1 MSDFTLLSPA
11 QIRAIPKV
19 DLHRH
24 LDCSMRWSTLCE
36 LAPAFGFELPSNQ
49 AARREKFLV
58 TEPMVDLNSVLQ
70 KFGAAQ
76 KLLASEQILSR
87 LAYEA
92 CEDAY
97 NDGVLVLELRYA
109 PNFIN
114 DAHPHLTFEKIHVA
128 FVDGIERAKK
138 TWPIAVGL
146 ICIIQKTKSVA
157 VAATVI
163 DFAIDHRE
171 TFIGVD
177 LADPENDFDPR
188 PMASLFQRAKAEGLH
203 ITIHAGETPLLSSPG
218 SVQESIEILGAERIG
233 HGIQIV
239 KDLGLVEFVRFRRI
253 PLEVCPWSNYLTQA
267 FPRLEDHPLRILW
280 NAGVLLTLN
289 SDDPGIF
296 DSRLSDEYE
305 IAQRYHQFG
314 LSEFTRANDVAA
326 AASFIP
332 VQERQ
337 KVWPRQILSN

>member
-1 MSDFTLLSPA
+1 
-11 QIRAIPKV
+11 
-19 DLHRH
+19 
-24 LDCSMRWSTLCE
+24 MRWSTLCE
-36 LAPAFGFELPSNQ
+36 LAPTLGLEQPPNQ

-58 TEPMVDLNSVLQ
+58 TSPMVDLNSVLQ

-97 NDGVLVLELRYA
+97 NDGVLILELRYA

-114 DAHPHLTFEKIHVA
+114 DAHPHLTFDKIQKA
-128 FVDGIERAKK
+128 FVEGIERAKK
-138 TWPIAVGL
+138 NWPIAVGL
-146 ICIIQKTKSVA
+146 ICIIQKTKSVS
-157 VAATVI
+157 VAASVI
-163 DFAIDHRE
+163 DFAIAHKN
-171 TFIGVD
+171 TFVGVD
-177 LADPENDFDPR
+177 LADPEDNFDPR

-203 ITIHAGETPLLSSPG
+203 ITIHAGETPLLSSPS

-233 HGIQIV
+233 HGVQIV
-239 KDLGLVEFVRFRRI
+239 KDLSLVEFVRFRKI
-253 PLEVCPWSNYLTQA
+253 PLEICPWSNFLTQA

-280 NAGVLLTLN
+280 NAGVLITLN

-314 LSEFTRANDVAA
+314 LAEFARTNDVAA
-326 AASFIP
+326 AASFISLN
-332 VQERQ
+332 ERQ
-337 KVWPRQILSN
+337 KVWPRQIRSN